1 MPSNGAA
8 HETARVA
15 QGGGAGRLRGHGPT
29 LGQVVDSGRSAV
41 HRAQV
46 EELAAGVLD
55 DEPDD
60 ELPGEEPAAGVL
72 DDEPDDELL
81 EPDEPESDDE
91 LLEPDEP
98 DEAGAAADFESRE
111 SVR

>member
-1 MPSNGAA
+1 MTSNGAA
-8 HETARVA
+8 HETARVE
-15 QGGGAGRLRGHGPT
+15 QGGREGGLRGHGPT
-29 LGQVVDSGRSAV
+29 LSQVVDSGRSAV
-41 HRAQV
+41 HRAQA

-60 ELPGEEPAAGVL
+60 ELLDEEPAAGVL
-72 DDEPDDELL
+72 ADEPDDELL
-81 EPDEPESDDE
+81 EPESDDE